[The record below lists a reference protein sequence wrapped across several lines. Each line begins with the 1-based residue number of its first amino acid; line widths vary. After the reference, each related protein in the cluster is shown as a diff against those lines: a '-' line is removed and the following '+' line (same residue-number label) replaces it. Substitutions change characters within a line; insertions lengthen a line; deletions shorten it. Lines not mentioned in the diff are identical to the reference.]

1 VAAPDGTGFRTLADG
16 QGPSWSADSRELAF
30 FRQDGVYTIGVGG
43 GTPTR
48 IGDGS
53 SPAWSP
59 DGSVAVIDHGVVL
72 IQAPGSTRLL
82 STLEPR
88 PPLLWSPS
96 GDLLAFAGL
105 TDGAVYVYSFTGPT
119 LRFFPRTFGVPMAWS
134 DDEHELFLRG
144 GDSFFSGV
152 PGVRRFPLGEDVEA
166 ISADR
171 GHVAVG
177 VVAGRFGYA
186 GSDLYVADGDG
197 LHSHLVSPPRCAS
210 PSPHCLEGTD
220 GADKLVGTA
229 QYDIVF
235 GRAGDD
241 EIYGLA
247 GPNHL
252 EGAFGRDL
260 LVGGPKN
267 DVIDGQLGND
277 HLIGGAGIDYLDGG
291 PGDDLIETGR
301 GTDYVGGGPGN
312 DRILAAD
319 GWRDGIDCGPGNDT
333 VVTDPADHLELCE
346 HVRRRKP
353 AK

>member
-1 VAAPDGTGFRTLADG
+1 M
-16 QGPSWSADSRELAF
+16 
-30 FRQDGVYTIGVGG
+30 
-43 GTPTR
+43 
-48 IGDGS
+48 
-53 SPAWSP
+53 
-59 DGSVAVIDHGVVL
+59 L
-72 IQAPGSTRLL
+72 IQAPGSNRLL
-82 STLEPR
+82 STVEPR

-96 GDLLAFAGL
+96 GGMLAFAGL

-119 LRFFPRTFGVPMAWS
+119 LRFFPRTSGVPIAWS

-144 GDSFFSGV
+144 GDSFFNGV
-152 PGVRRFPLGEDVEA
+152 PGRRRFPLGEDVEA
-166 ISADR
+166 ISPDR
-171 GHVAVG
+171 QRVAIS
-177 VVAGRFGYA
+177 VVAGRFGYP
-186 GSDLYVADGDG
+186 GSDLYAADDAG
-197 LHSHLVSPPRCAS
+197 LRPRRVSPARCSAAATQ
-210 PSPHCLEGTD
+210 CREGTD
-220 GADKLVGTA
+220 GNDKLVGGPA
-229 QYDIVF
+229 YDIIF
-235 GRAGDD
+235 GGAGDD
-241 EIYGLA
+241 EIYGLGGA
-247 GPNHL
+247 NHL

-301 GTDYVGGGPGN
+301 GTDFVGGGPGN

-333 VVTDPADHLELCE
+333 VVADPADHLELCE